1 MQEIIS
7 SILQAEKK
15 AEEIIENALS
25 EAKSKKLAGDATA
38 EQIKNSAVENF
49 KANRVSVLSK
59 AEQDAELAYNDAV
72 RKGREESMGKVEQ
85 ARANLF
91 KAADF
96 IVEKVVK

>member
-1 MQEIIS
+1 M
-7 SILQAEKK
+7 ILGIKSWRAELKSALEK
-15 AEEIIENALS
+15 AKICQN
-25 EAKSKKLAGDATA
+25 KWQTFNWWNA

-49 KANRVSVLSK
+49 KANRASVLSK

-72 RKGREESMGKVEQ
+72 RKGREESLGKVEQ